1 MFIEIENNQLDYNNF
16 PNRNNSDARWYTVSQ
31 SALLFRDG
39 EKYPDKFELNIIFSG
54 NQDDQKSAVAFDAGK
69 YELDEKAF
77 YINQRNQLALDP
89 VRLRALVK

>member
-16 PNRNNSDARWYTVSQ
+16 PNRNNPEGRWYTVSQ
-31 SALLFRDG
+31 SALLFREG
-39 EKYPDKFELNIIFSG
+39 EKYPDKFDLNIVFSG
-54 NQDDQKSAVAFDAGK
+54 DQNDQKSAVAFEVGK